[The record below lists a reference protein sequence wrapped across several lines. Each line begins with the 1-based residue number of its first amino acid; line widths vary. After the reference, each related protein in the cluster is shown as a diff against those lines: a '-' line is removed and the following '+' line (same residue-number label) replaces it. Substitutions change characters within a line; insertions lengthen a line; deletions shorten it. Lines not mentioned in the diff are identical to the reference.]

1 MSTLGIFWIGTI
13 LVSYGAGLMVGIY
26 LYKPKSKK
34 KRNRRNRREFY

>member
-34 KRNRRNRREFY
+34 KKKRREIY